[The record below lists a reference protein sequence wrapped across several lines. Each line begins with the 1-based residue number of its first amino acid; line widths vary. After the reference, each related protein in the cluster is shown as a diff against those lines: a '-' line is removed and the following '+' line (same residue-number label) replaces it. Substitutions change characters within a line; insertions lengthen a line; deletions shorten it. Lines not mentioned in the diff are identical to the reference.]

1 MQWMMICIEEEN
13 MFDIKKI
20 TMIYDM
26 EKSEKIYALG
36 GFDLTLPDKGL
47 IGIIGPSGSGK
58 STLMYCL
65 STLKNPT
72 DGQIIY
78 NGTEF
83 GTLKN
88 SQRENLRRNEF
99 GFVFQRHF
107 LVPYMSAVDNVTV
120 AAAST
125 ATSRDKTTVDRAK
138 SLLLDFGIGE
148 KEFGKRP
155 SKLSGG
161 QRQRTAIARAMINE
175 PKVLFADEPTAAL
188 DHENAFAVMKI
199 LKDYS
204 RENLVLVI
212 THDHSILK
220 DADSVIE
227 MWDGNISAIKG
238 GGEI

>member
-1 MQWMMICIEEEN
+1 

-26 EKSEKIYALG
+26 EKTEKIYALK

-65 STLKNPT
+65 STLKKPT
-72 DGQIIY
+72 DGQIFY
-78 NGTEF
+78 NGTDLV
-83 GTLKN
+83 TLKDHK
-88 SQRENLRRNEF
+88 RENLRRNEF

-107 LVPYMSAVDNVTV
+107 LIPYMNAMDNVTV
-120 AAAST
+120 AAAKMGK
-125 ATSRDKTTVDRAK
+125 DVEEQAK
-138 SLLLDFGIGE
+138 KLLSGFGLTE

-161 QRQRTAIARAMINE
+161 QRQRTAIARAMINN

-188 DHENAFAVMKI
+188 DHENAFSVMAI
-199 LKDYS
+199 LKEYS
-204 RENLVLVI
+204 EKNLVLVI
-212 THDHSILK
+212 THDRSILK
-220 DADSVIE
+220 NADSIIE
-227 MWDGNISAIKG
+227 VWDGDISSINQR
-238 GGEI
+238 

>member
-1 MQWMMICIEEEN
+1 
-13 MFDIKKI
+13 MFDIKNI

-26 EKSEKIYALG
+26 EKTEKVYALG
-36 GFDLTLPDKGL
+36 GFDLKLPDKGL

-65 STLKNPT
+65 STLKTPT
-72 DGQIIY
+72 DGKIIY
-78 NGTEF
+78 NGKELTK
-83 GTLKN
+83 LKN
-88 SQRENLRRNEF
+88 SERENIRRNEF

-120 AAAST
+120 AAAS
-125 ATSRDKTTVDRAK
+125 KTPEVEAK
-138 SLLLDFGIGE
+138 AKKLLAGFGLTE

-161 QRQRTAIARAMINE
+161 QRQRAAIARAMIND
-175 PKVLFADEPTAAL
+175 PNVLFADEPTAAL
-188 DHENAFAVMKI
+188 DHENAFSVMKI
-199 LKDYS
+199 LKEYS
-204 RENLVLVI
+204 KENLVLVI
-212 THDHSILK
+212 THDRSILS

-238 GGEI
+238 GEEE